1 MKGRHRKLVI
11 ILIVIL
17 IVIVA
22 LVSAAYVFT
31 ARIFTSRF
39 YPNTTVNGFDA
50 SLKTAEDIEEEIR
63 DREEDYLLAVHDR
76 DDHVTYINGKDIGYS
91 YESKGDVQKLI
102 DAQDSMLWPKHI
114 MENHSFE
121 TDVNMVYDESKL
133 QAIIDGMDCFK
144 EENIVKPKDAF
155 IRESETGYELVPEEP
170 GTSPIK
176 EQVTAEIKDAI
187 AKKAATITLSDDA
200 YEKAAITT
208 EDPGLQAKMAVYSK
222 YNDMKITYQIEGS
235 EQVLEGSE
243 IIKWITFDKDMN
255 VKVDADKAYDYAQQL
270 AYKYNTYA
278 DTRSFRTHGGD
289 LITIGGGDYGWVIDR
304 QGEADQLVEDI
315 KAGKSVEREPC
326 YEQRA
331 FSTGKDD
338 IGNTYVEIDY
348 DNQHF
353 WYYVDGSVVLDSDIV
368 SGDMGSGHGSPD
380 GVFKIITLVTDTTL
394 VGEDYESPVSYF
406 MPFAYNVGLHDA
418 DWRAEFGGEIY
429 QYAGS
434 HGCVNLPEN
443 VAESLFSQIEIGTP
457 VIAYYRSDVT
467 LKNENARISNAWS
480 YGG

>member
-1 MKGRHRKLVI
+1 MRVKVR
-11 ILIVIL
+11 
-17 IVIVA
+17 
-22 LVSAAYVFT
+22 
-31 ARIFTSRF
+31 SR
-39 YPNTTVNGFDA
+39 N
-50 SLKTAEDIEEEIR
+50 
-63 DREEDYLLAVHDR
+63 
-76 DDHVTYINGKDIGYS
+76 
-91 YESKGDVQKLI
+91 
-102 DAQDSMLWPKHI
+102 
-114 MENHSFE
+114 
-121 TDVNMVYDESKL
+121 NMVYDESKL
-133 QAIIDGMDCFK
+133 QAIIDGMDIFK

-155 IRESETGYELVPEEP
+155 IRESETGYELVPEDP
-170 GTSPIK
+170 GSSPIK

-187 AKKAATITLSDDA
+187 AKKAATMTLSDDA
-200 YEKAAITT
+200 YEKAAVTT

-235 EQVLEGSE
+235 EQVLDGSE

-315 KAGKSVEREPC
+315 KAGESVEREPC

-331 FSTGKDD
+331 FSSGKDD

-406 MPFAYNVGLHDA
+406 MPFAYYTGLHDA
-418 DWRAEFGGEIY
+418 DWRAEFGGDIY

-443 VAESLFSQIEIGTP
+443 IAESLFSQIEIGTP